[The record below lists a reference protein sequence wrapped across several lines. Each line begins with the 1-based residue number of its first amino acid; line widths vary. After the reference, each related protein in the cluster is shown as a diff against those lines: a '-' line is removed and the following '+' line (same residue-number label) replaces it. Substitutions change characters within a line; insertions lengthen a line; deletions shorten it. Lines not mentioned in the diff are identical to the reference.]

1 MFRGRYYCYLSG
13 RFFEEEEVRLSDSDG
28 NIRDFVSF
36 VKLCKAGGGIF
47 RGGRRWKFAEE

>member
-1 MFRGRYYCYLSG
+1 MDDIIVIYLDDFSRRKKYG
-13 RFFEEEEVRLSDSDG
+13 CLSDSDG

>member
-1 MFRGRYYCYLSG
+1 MDDIIVIYLDDFSRRKKYG
-13 RFFEEEEVRLSDSDG
+13 CLSDSDG
-28 NIRDFVSF
+28 NIRDF